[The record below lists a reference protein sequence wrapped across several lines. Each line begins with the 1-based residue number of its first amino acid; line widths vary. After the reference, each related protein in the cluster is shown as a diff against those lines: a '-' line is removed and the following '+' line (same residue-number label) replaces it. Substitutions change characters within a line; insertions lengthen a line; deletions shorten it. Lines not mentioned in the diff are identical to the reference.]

1 MDINRFTEKAQE
13 AFQAANQRALRLGH
27 QQLEP
32 EHLLLALLEQEP
44 GLAVSILR
52 KADVNTDALKSH
64 VERDLEKLPRVS
76 GGSDQVYMSG
86 RLNRL
91 VATAEDEA
99 KKFKDQYVSVEHLLL
114 ALLADSG
121 AAGR

>member
-13 AFQAANQRALRLGH
+13 AFQAANQGARRLGH

-32 EHLLLALLEQEP
+32 EHVLYALLEQEP

-52 KADVNTDALKSH
+52 KADVNTESLKANVARH
-64 VERDLEKLPRVS
+64 LEKLPRVS
-76 GGSDQVYMSG
+76 GSGDQVYLSG

-99 KKFKDQYVSVEHLLL
+99 KKFKDQYVSVEHLL
-114 ALLADSG
+114 
-121 AAGR
+121 